1 MELNEAIARIQALQ
15 TSGANYDLT
24 TEDIIER
31 LRDWATR
38 CDFTVD
44 EVESDRLELDFQSLP
59 ENLEAFCEEVYEFCP
74 DTVDQGYGT
83 IGEMIESAEE
93 MDEDVDEDTEE
104 LVNGVDMDAEDYGL
118 ELMKRDL
125 EKKMHLSLWWD

>member
-44 EVESDRLELDFQSLP
+44 EVEADRIELDFQSLP
-59 ENLEAFCEEVYEFCP
+59 ENLEEFCEEVYEFCP

-93 MDEDVDEDTEE
+93 MDEDIDEDTEE
-104 LVNGVDMDAEDYGL
+104 LVDGVDLDAEDYGL